1 MKDDPILSA
10 RVRQF
15 EIQMLPHV
23 PDLYR
28 IARRL
33 GVTASDAEDL
43 VQETCLR
50 AFRTQDQLRRP
61 DAARTWLFAVF
72 RSVFLRAAAK
82 HRAAGSTSPIPL
94 EVLPLPA
101 RGDDAREAELEW
113 ATLEDVR
120 AAILRLPLVYR
131 EALLLAHVAGF
142 SYRELAQILE
152 VPLGTVMSRLFR
164 ARRLIREALREA
176 SPRVGEVERRR

>member
-1 MKDDPILSA
+1 MKVDPAPNDRI
-10 RVRQF
+10 RQF
-15 EIQMLPHV
+15 EIQILPHV

-28 IARRL
+28 VARRL
-33 GVTASDAEDL
+33 GVTPSDAEEL

-50 AFRTQDQLRRP
+50 AFRTQDQLRRT

-72 RSVFLRAAAK
+72 RSVFLRFTAK
-82 HRAAGSTSPIPL
+82 LRSTGSASSIPL
-94 EVLPLPA
+94 EVLPDLA
-101 RGDDAREAELEW
+101 RWDDFRETGVEW

-142 SYRELAQILE
+142 SYRELARILE

-164 ARRLIREALREA
+164 ARRLVREALRET
-176 SPRVGEVERRR
+176 SPRACSMERRP

>member
-1 MKDDPILSA
+1 VKDDPVRSA
-10 RVRQF
+10 RIRQF
-15 EIQMLPHV
+15 ELQILPHV

-33 GVTASDAEDL
+33 GVTTSDAEDL

-61 DAARTWLFAVF
+61 DAARPWLFAVF
-72 RSVFLRAAAK
+72 RSVFLRSVAK
-82 HRAAGSTSPIPL
+82 LRPIASASSIPL

-101 RGDDAREAELEW
+101 RWDDAREAGVER

-120 AAILRLPLVYR
+120 EAISRLPLVYR
-131 EALLLAHVAGF
+131 EALLLVHVAGF
-142 SYRELAQILE
+142 SYRELAQILD
-152 VPLGTVMSRLFR
+152 VPVGTVMSRLFR
-164 ARRLIREALREA
+164 ARRLVREALREA
-176 SPRVGEVERRR
+176 SPRACSVERRR

>member
-1 MKDDPILSA
+1 VKDDPALDA
-10 RVRQF
+10 RIRQF
-15 EIQMLPHV
+15 EIQILPHV

-33 GVTASDAEDL
+33 GVTTSDAEDL

-72 RSVFLRAAAK
+72 RSVFLRFAAK
-82 HRAAGSTSPIPL
+82 HRSTASASAIPL

-101 RGDDAREAELEW
+101 RWDDAREAGLEW

-120 AAILRLPLVYR
+120 AAIYRLPLVYR
-131 EALLLAHVAGF
+131 EALVLAHVAGF
-142 SYRELAQILE
+142 SYRELARILE

-164 ARRLIREALREA
+164 ARRLVREALQET
-176 SPRVGEVERRR
+176 SPRACSMERRR